1 MRRKLHTIVLS
12 AVLSASILFGC
23 GGSGTAPDNNTSQ
36 PATAPM
42 ADTKSESTEAVG
54 TDSSG
59 ENITLNV
66 LWHGGLNQTAKIREL
81 VETEFKEM
89 HPEWNVIFTEVPNS
103 EIMNKAMMEVTGHT
117 GAYDITMQYL
127 TVPALAN
134 VGGIEPLDKYIARD
148 NIDIDKY
155 IDIGFRYKD
164 QVWAMPIRAD
174 VRVLHYNEQYFKDAG
189 LDPEA
194 PPANMDELFE
204 YAKKLSQNGHYGDN
218 RSCLSADTFTTLLMD
233 FGGSICDESGEP
245 AFNSPEGVK
254 AIEFMQRELE
264 EGIIDPQNIGW
275 QYSDEI
281 TGYLSGNSAM
291 FESWPARFI
300 DAKMPEKSNIVGQS
314 RCAAAPG
321 EYTLCGGW
329 NLVMFSDSQ
338 NKDEAWELMKYMTD
352 PATQKK
358 VIQNGGDCNPTHL
371 DVLFDEELAEDYEV
385 LRAIGENFDKVRSYP
400 VSTQTTTLTNILQD
414 TVLPDIFMNGADP
427 MEALTQ
433 GAGEYRQALVDAG
446 ELPE

>member
-1 MRRKLHTIVLS
+1 MMKRKLQTIVLS
-12 AVLSASILFGC
+12 TVLAVSVLSGC
-23 GGSGTAPDNNTSQ
+23 AGSGTVPDNNPSQTTDTS
-36 PATAPM
+36 AN
-42 ADTKSESTEAVG
+42 EEAA
-54 TDSSG
+54 SSNNEAM
-59 ENITLNV
+59 ENSAEDVTLNV
-66 LWHGGLNQTAKIREL
+66 LWHGGLNQTTVLREL
-81 VETEFKEM
+81 VESEFKELY
-89 HPEWNVIFTEVPNS
+89 PEINVVFTEVPNS

-134 VGGIEPLDKYIARD
+134 VNGIEPLDSYLERD
-148 NIDIDKY
+148 SIDIDKY
-155 IDIGFRYKD
+155 IDIGFKYKGN
-164 QVWAMPIRAD
+164 VWAMPIRAD

-189 LDPEA
+189 LDPES
-194 PPANMDELFE
+194 PPTNMDEFYE
-204 YAKKLSQNGHYGDN
+204 YAKILSQNGHYGDN
-218 RSCLSADTFTTLLMD
+218 RCSLSADDFTTLLMD
-233 FGGSICDESGEP
+233 FGGVICDENGEP

-264 EGIIDPQNIGW
+264 EGIMDPKSTGW

-281 TGYLSGNSAM
+281 TGYLSGNAAM
-291 FESWPARFI
+291 FESWPARYI

-314 RCAAAPG
+314 RCAPAPG

-338 NKDEAWELMKYMTD
+338 HKDEAWELMKYMTD

-358 VIQNGGDCNPTHL
+358 VILNGGDCNPTHF

-385 LRAIGENFDKVRSYP
+385 LKAIGENFDKIRSYP
-400 VSTQTTTLTNILQD
+400 VSTQTSTLTNILQD
-414 TVLPDIFMNGADP
+414 TVLPDIFMNGANP
-427 MEALTQ
+427 MEALTR
-433 GAGEYRQALVDAG
+433 GAEEYRQALVEAG